1 MSKLTG
7 HLQFPTSTLLASIR
21 GRAAGSFAVENFKIL
36 HGDEVEKLMRCGA
49 SRMGS
54 EPYFPT
60 HSLQAFLNKKQGISA
75 FYANLVQRAV
85 PPDIN

>member
-36 HGDEVEKLMRCGA
+36 H
-49 SRMGS
+49 GS